1 MDKNEIFNLINQNP
15 VFFLAT
21 TDGDQPRVRGMLLYR
36 ADESGII
43 FHTGAM
49 KDLYTQVTKNNKVE
63 LCFYGPNKGIQIR
76 VRGELEIVDDNNL
89 KDEIVQHPSRQ
100 FLKPWRDQL
109 DARTFYKQFV
119 VFRLKNGI
127 AVKWTMEDNFAPKTE
142 IQL

>member
-1 MDKNEIFNLINQNP
+1 MDKNEIFNLMNQNP

-21 TDGDQPRVRGMLLYR
+21 TEGNQPRVRGMLLYK

-43 FHTGAM
+43 FHTGTM
-49 KDLYTQVTKNNKVE
+49 KDLYSQVTKNNKAE
-63 LCFYGPNKGIQIR
+63 LCFYNPNKGIQIR

-89 KDEIVQHPSRQ
+89 KDEIVRHPSRQ

-109 DARTFYKQFV
+109 DVQTFYNQFV

-127 AVKWTMEDNFAPKTE
+127 AVKWTMQDNFAPKKE
-142 IQL
+142 IHL

>member
-15 VFFLAT
+15 VFFLAI

-63 LCFYGPNKGIQIR
+63 LCFYGPIK
-76 VRGELEIVDDNNL
+76 VF
-89 KDEIVQHPSRQ
+89 K
-100 FLKPWRDQL
+100 
-109 DARTFYKQFV
+109 FV
-119 VFRLKNGI
+119 
-127 AVKWTMEDNFAPKTE
+127 
-142 IQL
+142 